1 MCCIFILQQHLISGQ
16 SAFWGLIWPHIWV
29 VLGQSLSL
37 FWPHIQILESVQGMN
52 MNWRP
57 NLLKDFKVN
66 AKNTNFQIYAWSDLL
81 VLNLHYVSLLT
92 IFMTVLMFIKIENV
106 SMQHIY
112 CRLCKCISRWPST
125 SLRIHFIFI
134 DHNKTRKTI
143 FITIAPH
150 TFTIDFSMLVFIPP
164 KGKKVITTNIQA
176 QPIYIFPVQG
186 WLVIVWT
193 FVWILA

>member
-57 NLLKDFKVN
+57 NLLKDFEVN
-66 AKNTNFQIYAWSDLL
+66 AKNANFQIYAWSDLL

-106 SMQHIY
+106 SRQHIY

-150 TFTIDFSMLVFIPP
+150 TFTIDFLGCLQLRAASFSSLSKRM
-164 KGKKVITTNIQA
+164 A
-176 QPIYIFPVQG
+176 QISFSPLLRFEKREKLTQK
-186 WLVIVWT
+186 
-193 FVWILA
+193 